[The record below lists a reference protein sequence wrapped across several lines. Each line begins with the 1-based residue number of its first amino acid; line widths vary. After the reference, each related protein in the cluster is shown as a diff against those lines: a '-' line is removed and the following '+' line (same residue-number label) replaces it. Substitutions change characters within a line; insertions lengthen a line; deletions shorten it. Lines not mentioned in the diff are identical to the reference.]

1 VAWPPRSAEH
11 AQRVAAEHF
20 ASCPDLRSL
29 TTFSEYAA
37 SLVGNQV
44 WNFWWG

>member
-1 VAWPPRSAEH
+1 V
-11 AQRVAAEHF
+11 
-20 ASCPDLRSL
+20 SCPDLRSL